1 MYTLGLGG
9 MLTSAIFIPTLLTV
23 GSSGA
28 LFGIIAMWCIDVFQ
42 NIKKIRHHV
51 LAIVSIVSTVIISL
65 VLGLLPYIDN
75 FAHIGGFIFGLELSF
90 IFVLKF
96 DWDRLWKKRLRYVL
110 LVLFSILYILNTVGF
125 FILLFQF
132 DVNNFCPN
140 CHYVSCIPMIQNG
153 KDWCDL

>member
-1 MYTLGLGG
+1 

-28 LFGIIAMWCIDVFQ
+28 LFGIIAMWCMDIFQ
-42 NIKKIRHHV
+42 NIKKMRHPIV
-51 LAIVSIVSTVIISL
+51 AIISIVSTVLISL
-65 VLGLLPYIDN
+65 ALGLLPYVDN

-96 DWDRLWKKRLRYVL
+96 DWDRLWKKIFRYVL
-110 LVLFSILYILNTVGF
+110 LVFFSCLYILNTVGF
-125 FILLFQF
+125 FVLLYKF
-132 DVNNFCPN
+132 DVNTFCPN

-153 KDWCDL
+153 KDWCAL